1 MNRVK
6 ESCSNIRESGSLP
19 ILHSGNFVV
28 DAVILFY
35 FIQDTFGLNG
45 TCIEGWRPDLG

>member
-6 ESCSNIRESGSLP
+6 K
-19 ILHSGNFVV
+19 VV
-28 DAVILFY
+28 AIFENLAVFLFCTVVILFLMRY
-35 FIQDTFGLNG
+35 SVLLHSDTFGLNG